1 MLTLAVAA
9 LTADPSPSA
18 VASARGALV
27 PLRRGEL
34 DFELYLPAAWEER
47 RTRRWPTI
55 VFLHGRGESGGF
67 DVTNAQSLPWQLVRG
82 NNASCAAAGENSG
95 CGFVVIVPQCPRMCA
110 MINHWSTPTLQRV
123 AALVQDW
130 AIPTL
135 GTDPHR
141 VYLAGQSMGG
151 HGAWIFAV
159 QQPRL
164 FAAVVVVCGYAQGG
178 DEEAEIAERLAK
190 QDLAVSVYHSADDSV
205 IPVAAGDAMV
215 EAVRRAAAAAS
226 TTAPRYVRYEHA
238 PGPPMEEF
246 AHLIGH
252 GSYELAFRDP
262 ALYAWLLGQS
272 CRKCDRPLPPW
283 RPLAGYENDGGDNG
297 ASRRKFGRP
306 E

>member
-1 MLTLAVAA
+1 
-9 LTADPSPSA
+9 
-18 VASARGALV
+18 
-27 PLRRGEL
+27 
-34 DFELYLPAAWEER
+34 
-47 RTRRWPTI
+47 
-55 VFLHGRGESGGF
+55 
-67 DVTNAQSLPWQLVRG
+67 
-82 NNASCAAAGENSG
+82 
-95 CGFVVIVPQCPRMCA
+95 
-110 MINHWSTPTLQRV
+110 MINHWSTPTLRRV
-123 AALVQDW
+123 SALVQDW

-151 HGAWIFAV
+151 HGAWIFAA

-164 FAAVVVVCGYAQGG
+164 FAAAVVVCGYAQGG
-178 DEEAEIAERLAK
+178 DEEAAIAERLAK

-283 RPLAGYENDGGDNG
+283 RPLAGYDNDGD
-297 ASRRKFGRP
+297 RRRRP